1 MLLLSYY
8 ATSSTYFQ
16 LLLSH
21 FLTLLP
27 FINFSLSPTF
37 PSNFYLLIFPLLSIL
52 PLLFLYPFIFLLFW
66 LFFTINKLLSLI
78 QSIFPTLEY
87 DNSLSL
93 SLIVFFFGFISVG
106 LFLMSPCVLC
116 MYVRVC
122 IFFWCIFNSYISTLS
137 WSNSVVFLSWSNSVV
152 FLSCYLFF
160 FDC

>member
-78 QSIFPTLEY
+78 QSTFPTPEY
-87 DNSLSL
+87 DISLSL
-93 SLIVFFFGFISVG
+93 SLS
-106 LFLMSPCVLC
+106 
-116 MYVRVC
+116 
-122 IFFWCIFNSYISTLS
+122 LS
-137 WSNSVVFLSWSNSVV
+137 
-152 FLSCYLFF
+152 LFF
-160 FDC
+160 FWWVSFLCLHCRVMNFTLSLFVMYLCACVYILLVYF